1 MNRRTLILGGA
12 GAVGVAAA
20 AGALLWP
27 SPHPQHG
34 AKIAADP
41 GKSAKPALVF
51 VGHEL

>member
-34 AKIAADP
+34 AKLAGEP
-41 GKSAKPALVF
+41 GKSSRAALVF

>member
-1 MNRRTLILGGA
+1 MNRRVVILGGVGLA
-12 GAVGVAAA
+12 GAAAVGAFF
-20 AGALLWP
+20 WP

-34 AKIAADP
+34 AMVAADA